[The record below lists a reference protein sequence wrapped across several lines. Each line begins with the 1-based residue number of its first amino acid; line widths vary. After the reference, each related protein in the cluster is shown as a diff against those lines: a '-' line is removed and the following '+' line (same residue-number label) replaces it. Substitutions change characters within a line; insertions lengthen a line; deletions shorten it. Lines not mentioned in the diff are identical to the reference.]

1 MKENGFLILTI
12 IFVLVAIIIII
23 YTNGNIFGLLGS
35 LPSVIIGLISFIEM
49 KNKNNDE
56 KFRNLVND
64 IKFAIKNFKENN
76 QWLVEKSGDN
86 WICKP
91 KFKDISD
98 LIFKALKMLDKK
110 EQTSEFK
117 NILKSSLDNVVLNL
131 LILDLKDRENS
142 EFIKLLE
149 KYQILYGVENPYN
162 TLYADKM
169 NQNNST
175 GVMKFIIE
183 CKKYIDDCIVAFNKK
198 YPQLFGL
205 EFERIAKSYGIKN
218 RL

>member
-12 IFVLVAIIIII
+12 LFVILTIFALV
-23 YTNGNIFGLLGS
+23 YTNGCGAFGWIGSIASALIALLS
-35 LPSVIIGLISFIEM
+35 LNEM

-56 KFRNLVND
+56 KFRKLVND

-205 EFERIAKSYGIKN
+205 EFERIAKSYMIKN
-218 RL
+218 